1 MAEAHPLAVG
11 PPERASARGPA
22 HAWRGF
28 RTAVRLGWE
37 TEANWTDPLIFFT
50 YSVAKPVAAA
60 LMLVFMLEVISAGA
74 GGADPR
80 LRAFVVIG
88 SAMWSFVVTGG
99 AGLALSVLE
108 DRERYRMLKYLY
120 VSPNSLLVLLLGRGT
135 ARVAIGG
142 FGAVITLAFGVAFLG
157 LPFDPLAVDWPLALA
172 AMLLG
177 LVSVVALGVVL
188 ASIAMQT
195 RQEAWQYPEAVA
207 GALFLVVGAVFPL
220 FVLPAPAQIVGLAMP
235 QTWWLEGVRRALFPG
250 IPTAIGGSDSVYTGW
265 TGAALPSSG
274 EILLALVATTAVLAA
289 LAGLVFRWSERSA
302 REKGVFDLIT
312 GS

>member
-1 MAEAHPLAVG
+1 MAAAQPVSIG
-11 PPERASARGPA
+11 PAGRAAARGRA
-22 HAWRGF
+22 HAWRGY
-28 RTAVRLGWE
+28 RAAVRLGWE

-74 GGADPR
+74 ADPR

-88 SAMWSFVVTGG
+88 SAMWSFVVVGG

-142 FGAVITLAFGVAFLG
+142 FGAAVTLAVGVAFLG
-157 LPFDPLAVDWPLALA
+157 LPFDPLAVDWPLAVVT
-172 AMLLG
+172 MTLG

-220 FVLPAPAQIVGLAMP
+220 FVLPVPAQVVGLAMP
-235 QTWWLEGVRRALFPG
+235 LTWWLEGVRRALFPG
-250 IPTAIGGSDSVYTGW
+250 IQSAIGGPGSAYAEW
-265 TGAALPSSG
+265 TGGAVPSSL
-274 EILLALVATTAVLAA
+274 EILLALGVTTAVLAL
-289 LAGLVFRWSERSA
+289 LAVLVFRWSERSA
-302 REKGVFDLIT
+302 REKGVFDLVT

>member
-1 MAEAHPLAVG
+1 MSATPAAAG
-11 PPERASARGPA
+11 SPERAHGAA
-22 HAWRGF
+22 HVWRGY

-74 GGADPR
+74 ADPR

-88 SAMWSFVVTGG
+88 SAMWSFVVAGG

-120 VSPNSLLVLLLGRGT
+120 VSPNSLLVLLVGRGT
-135 ARVAIGG
+135 ARVVMGG
-142 FGAVITLAFGVAFLG
+142 FGAAVTLAMGVAFLG

-172 AMLLG
+172 SMSLG
-177 LVSVVALGVVL
+177 LVSVVSLGVVL

-207 GALFLVVGAVFPL
+207 GALFLVVGAGFPL
-220 FVLPAPAQIVGLAMP
+220 FVLPVPAQLVGLAMP
-235 QTWWLEGVRRALFPG
+235 LTWWLEGVRGALFPG
-250 IPTAIGGSDSVYTGW
+250 IQTAIGGVGSAYTQW
-265 TGAALPSSG
+265 TGTGAPSST
-274 EILLALVATTAVLAA
+274 EIVLALAATTAVTAA
-289 LAGLVFRWSERSA
+289 LAVLVFRWSERSA
-302 REKGVFDLIT
+302 REKGVFDLTT

>member
-1 MAEAHPLAVG
+1 MATARPLAAR
-11 PPERASARGPA
+11 PPDRATARGPR
-22 HAWRGF
+22 HAWRAY

-60 LMLVFMLEVISAGA
+60 LMLVFMLEVISVGA
-74 GGADPR
+74 ADPR

-88 SAMWSFVVTGG
+88 SAMWSFVAVGG

-142 FGAVITLAFGVAFLG
+142 FGAAVTLAVGVAFLG
-157 LPFDPLAVDWPLALA
+157 LPFDPLAVDWPLAVV
-172 AMLLG
+172 AMALG
-177 LVSVVALGVVL
+177 LVSVVSLGVVL

-207 GALFLVVGAVFPL
+207 GAMFLVVGAVFPL
-220 FVLPAPAQIVGLAMP
+220 FVLPGPAQLVGLAMP
-235 QTWWLEGVRRALFPG
+235 LTWWLEGVRRSLFPG
-250 IPTAIGGSDSVYTGW
+250 IQTAIGGPGSEYTQW
-265 TGAALPSSG
+265 TGAAVPSSA
-274 EILLALVATTAVLAA
+274 EIVLALGATTAVAAVLAV
-289 LAGLVFRWSERSA
+289 LVFRWSEHSA
-302 REKGVFDLIT
+302 REKGVFDLVT

>member
-1 MAEAHPLAVG
+1 MSAAG
-11 PPERASARGPA
+11 PVALGPA
-22 HAWRGF
+22 GRATERGRANAWRGY
-28 RTAVRLGWE
+28 RAAVRLGWE

-60 LMLVFMLEVISAGA
+60 LMLVFMLEVISAGT
-74 GGADPR
+74 ADPR

-88 SAMWSFVVTGG
+88 SAMWSFVVVGG

-142 FGAVITLAFGVAFLG
+142 FGAAVTLGVGVAFLG

-172 AMLLG
+172 TMALG

-207 GALFLVVGAVFPL
+207 GAMFLVVGAVFPL
-220 FVLPAPAQIVGLAMP
+220 FVLPVAAQVVGLALP
-235 QTWWLEGVRRALFPG
+235 LTWWLEGIRRALFPG
-250 IPTAIGGSDSVYTGW
+250 IQSAIGGAGSAYTAW
-265 TGAALPSSG
+265 TGGAAPSTA
-274 EILLALVATTAVLAA
+274 EIVLALAATTALLTA
-289 LAGLVFRWSERSA
+289 LAVLVFRWSEHSA
-302 REKGVFDLIT
+302 REKGVFDLVT

>member
-1 MAEAHPLAVG
+1 MAALQPAAR
-11 PPERASARGPA
+11 PPEGVTARGPA
-22 HAWRGF
+22 HAWRGY

-74 GGADPR
+74 ADPR

-88 SAMWSFVVTGG
+88 SAMWSFVVVGG

-142 FGAVITLAFGVAFLG
+142 FGAVVTLGVGVAFLG
-157 LPFDPLAVDWPLALA
+157 LPFDPLAVDWPLAVTT
-172 AMLLG
+172 MVLG
-177 LVSVVALGVVL
+177 LISVVALGVVL

-207 GALFLVVGAVFPL
+207 GAMFLVVGAVFPL
-220 FVLPAPAQIVGLAMP
+220 FVLPLPAQVVGLAMP
-235 QTWWLEGVRRALFPG
+235 LTWWLEGVRRALFPG
-250 IPTAIGGSDSVYTGW
+250 IQTAIGGSDSAYTQW
-265 TGAALPSSG
+265 TGEALPSSA
-274 EILLALVATTAVLAA
+274 EIVLALAATTAVAA
-289 LAGLVFRWSERSA
+289 LLAVLVFRWSERSA
-302 REKGVFDLIT
+302 RQKGVFDLIT